1 VALLKNLGVTR
12 RGVAAMFAI
21 EYATIGLVAG
31 GMGTVGG
38 AVLAWAVVTRGFELE
53 WSLPAAPLLAGLAGG
68 ALVAVTAGLAASARA
83 LARRPVEVL
92 RDES

>member
-1 VALLKNLGVTR
+1 
-12 RGVAAMFAI
+12 
-21 EYATIGLVAG
+21 
-31 GMGTVGG
+31 
-38 AVLAWAVVTRGFELE
+38 VLAWAVVTRGFELE

-68 ALVAVTAGLAASARA
+68 ALVAVAAGLAASARA